1 MSMENISIREVEA
14 KDAEF
19 LFNLMN
25 NESILNSLNEIAS
38 SLDSRQRAITEWNN
52 DADEEDYIIFEG
64 NIPIGWVGVN
74 GLASQDKQ
82 AWIKIIAILP
92 DKQGLGIGPYVINQL
107 IENLKLRGYESIAL
121 YTDRANVNAQK
132 CYQKCGFTVTDT
144 LVRKMSNGKYVERY
158 KMEVGL
164 K

>member
-1 MSMENISIREVEA
+1 MESILIRKVER
-14 KDAEF
+14 KDADF

-25 NESILNSLNEIAS
+25 NESILNSLNEIPS
-38 SLDSRQRAITEWNN
+38 SLDNWQRAITEWNKEH
-52 DADEEDYIIFEG
+52 EEHHIIFDN
-64 NIPIGWVGVN
+64 NIPVGWLGVN
-74 GLASQDKQ
+74 GLTSQDKQ

-107 IENLKLRGYESIAL
+107 IENLKLRDYKSIAL
-121 YTDRANVNAQK
+121 YTDRSNVNAQK
-132 CYQKCGFTVTDT
+132 CYQKCGFVITDT
-144 LVRKMSNGKYVERY
+144 PIKKMHNGKYVERY